1 MFIYFHKNTCIAY
14 MYIYFHYGLILY
26 YVHVYTEC
34 SRGRGCLEGEKHQEN
49 RRELKQGRAA
59 YPRISTAS
67 VAL

>member
-1 MFIYFHKNTCIAY
+1 
-14 MYIYFHYGLILY
+14 MYIYFHYGLILF